1 MLVRRVDATQANLTF
16 TPTATSVVFVRYGC
30 NRFPNKT
37 YQLASNGIDMTKWGF
52 PKSYTSQLP
61 YDAFPAITMSGDVS
75 SFGSGGCFQS
85 TPYSHRL
92 FARLSKILGRHNPKR
107 GVDSSH

>member
-61 YDAFPAITMSGDVS
+61 YDAFPAITMTGDVS
-75 SFGSGGCFQS
+75 SFGGGGFSQS
-85 TPYSHRL
+85 TLYSHSFSASVSNL
-92 FARLSKILGRHNPKR
+92 MGRRTVKT
-107 GVDSSH
+107 GFD